1 MKKLY
6 TLFILSV
13 IFIFSIH
20 AQHFIFTP
28 TDDYVGYQ
36 NLEEYKNHT
45 VYQQN
50 LTGSELILSWEN
62 LGFDFPWDWTVLTC
76 DFGGCYSGIPAG
88 STMLPISDTIKGF
101 LKLTVNANGVPGTGT
116 VTFKV
121 WDFKY
126 PNQCDTVS
134 FAVHAGVFT
143 GIEND
148 LQENRM
154 QVYPNP
160 ATDRLTIENVN
171 EQSFIKLVNHMGQVV
186 FERKIHLSGHL
197 TIDVSEYSPG
207 IYFLISEDISGNK
220 QKKKLIIK

>member
-6 TLFILSV
+6 TLFIVS
-13 IFIFSIH
+13 IFTLFSIQ

-28 TDDYVGYQ
+28 TNNYVGYQ

-88 STMLPISDTIKGF
+88 STMLPIYDTIKGF
-101 LKLTVNANGVPGTGT
+101 LKLTVNANGFPGTGT

-126 PNQCDTVS
+126 PDQCDTVS

-143 GIEND
+143 GMDDD
-148 LQENRM
+148 LLANRM

-160 ATDRLTIENVN
+160 ATDRLTIENLIH
-171 EQSFIKLVNHMGQVV
+171 QSSVKLVNHMGQVV
-186 FERKIHLSGHL
+186 LERKNNLSERL
-197 TIDVSEYSPG
+197 SLNVSEFSPG
-207 IYFLISEDISGNK
+207 IYFLISEDFSGNT